1 MEQSHNSYAVNE
13 INSVIDELLISESV
27 KSEQYANENYHEED
41 VDKKGL
47 STRLKANTLA
57 IEKELTFK
65 DVAMEYKRIG
75 GFEVKDSAETTI
87 ALFANY
93 LDKNYNC
100 PTRKI

>member
-1 MEQSHNSYAVNE
+1 
-13 INSVIDELLISESV
+13 V
-27 KSEQYANENYHEED
+27 KSNKSANENYHEED

-47 STRLKANTLA
+47 STRHKANTPA

-65 DVAMEYKRIG
+65 DIAMEYKRMG

-93 LDKNYNC
+93 LDKNFNL